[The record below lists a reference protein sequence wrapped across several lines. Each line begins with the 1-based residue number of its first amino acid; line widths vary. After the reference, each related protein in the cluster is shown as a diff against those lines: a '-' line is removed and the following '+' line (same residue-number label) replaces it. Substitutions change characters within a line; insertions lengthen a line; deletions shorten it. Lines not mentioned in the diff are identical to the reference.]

1 MSADSSPGSG
11 PRTTN
16 PAPPISAPSARRRPF
31 ARLVILA
38 VVAGGI
44 FLWAAN
50 WARTTLLYVHETDAR
65 IVADMITVASR
76 VDGLI
81 LSRPIEEGDRVTS
94 GQIIAVVD
102 ANLARLKLAELEAE
116 MVSADTALDR
126 IDSEIALADRATA
139 TRVASSESRLAEARA
154 GREATGQ
161 EFRFAESEFQ
171 RSQALQGGAAI
182 TASRVDRTRADYLKQ
197 QQEMARSSAQVKTA
211 EGQLAEARAER
222 QRIEVLKS
230 ERATLVAKRQEILA
244 RIDSQKAE
252 IDRRQVVSPID
263 GVVSRTFVGAGEY
276 ASAGQRVALMHDPQ
290 KIWIEARFRETDIRR
305 LSVGQVVH
313 VTVDAYPDDKFDG
326 KIERIGHAATSEF
339 ALLPTPNPT
348 GNFTKVTQRLP
359 VRIAIQQRDGR
370 LRPGMMVEVYVDLR

>member
-1 MSADSSPGSG
+1 MSADSSPGPG
-11 PRTTN
+11 PRTTTT
-16 PAPPISAPSARRRPF
+16 PAPPSARRRPL
-31 ARLVILA
+31 ARLIILA

-44 FLWAAN
+44 FLWGAN

-81 LSRPIEEGDRVTS
+81 LSRPIEEGDRVKS
-94 GQIIAVVD
+94 GQVIAVVD
-102 ANLARLKLAELEAE
+102 ANLARLKLAELESE

-139 TRVASSESRLAEARA
+139 TRVTSSESRLAEARA

-197 QQEMARSSAQVKTA
+197 QQEMARSTAQVKTA

-222 QRIEVLKS
+222 QRLEVLKS

-244 RIDSQKAE
+244 RIDSQRAE
-252 IDRRQVVSPID
+252 IDRRQVMSPID
-263 GVVSRTFVGAGEY
+263 GVVSRTFVSSGEY

-290 KIWIEARFRETDIRR
+290 RIWIEARFRETDIRR

>member
-1 MSADSSPGSG
+1 MSADSSPGPG
-11 PRTTN
+11 PRTTTP
-16 PAPPISAPSARRRPF
+16 PAPQSARRRPL
-31 ARLVILA
+31 ARLIILA

-44 FLWAAN
+44 FLWGAN

-81 LSRPIEEGDRVTS
+81 LSRPIEEGDRVQS
-94 GQIIAVVD
+94 GQVIAVVD

-126 IDSEIALADRATA
+126 VDSEIALADRATA

-197 QQEMARSSAQVKTA
+197 QQEMARSTAQVKTA

-222 QRIEVLKS
+222 QRLEVLKS

-244 RIDSQKAE
+244 RIDSQRAE
-252 IDRRQVVSPID
+252 IDRRQVMSPID
-263 GVVSRTFVGAGEY
+263 GVVSRTFVSAGEY

-290 KIWIEARFRETDIRR
+290 KVWIEARFRETDIRR

>member
-1 MSADSSPGSG
+1 MSADSSPGPG
-11 PRTTN
+11 PRTTTP
-16 PAPPISAPSARRRPF
+16 PAPQSARRRPL
-31 ARLVILA
+31 ARLIILA

-44 FLWAAN
+44 FLWGAN

-81 LSRPIEEGDRVTS
+81 LSRPIEEGDRVQS
-94 GQIIAVVD
+94 GRVIAVVD

-126 IDSEIALADRATA
+126 VDSEIALADRATA

-197 QQEMARSSAQVKTA
+197 QQEMARSTAQVKTA

-222 QRIEVLKS
+222 QRLEVLKS

-244 RIDSQKAE
+244 RIDSQRAE
-252 IDRRQVVSPID
+252 IDRRQVMSPID
-263 GVVSRTFVGAGEY
+263 GVVSRTFVSAGEY

-290 KIWIEARFRETDIRR
+290 KVWIEARFRETDIRR